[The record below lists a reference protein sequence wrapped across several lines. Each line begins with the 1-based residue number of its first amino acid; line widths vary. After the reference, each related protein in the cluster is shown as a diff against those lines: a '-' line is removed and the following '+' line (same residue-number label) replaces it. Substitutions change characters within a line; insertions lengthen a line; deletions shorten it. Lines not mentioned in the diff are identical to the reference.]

1 MGGGSHAVGERWRP
15 RWRRRVLLVLPLCA
29 LGAVAG
35 LPIAAAAT
43 TFAVQ
48 VAVDG
53 DTLEVR
59 TRGGTVADVLEQ
71 LEVAVGPADVVDPAL
86 DEPVV
91 GGTVITIERALRVVV
106 RDADRIHELDAVVGT
121 VADVLDRLDLRLGT
135 ADVVAPALDA
145 PVDDGAQI
153 VIDRAVTVAIAVDG
167 AIARRVTAPLTTVG
181 QALRHA
187 GMGDLLAADVRIE
200 PQWQRA
206 VADGD
211 TIDVVF
217 PTPVTVVADGG
228 EVLVATYGAHVSA
241 ALRDAGVEVGEDDLV
256 APPHPHRGRR
266 TGRAAHRHLPGDGHR
281 RRGDR
286 PGARRRGGRARA
298 T

>member
-1 MGGGSHAVGERWRP
+1 MGGGSRAVGERWRP

-29 LGAVAG
+29 LVAVAG

-48 VAVDG
+48 VALDG

-59 TRGGTVADVLEQ
+59 TRGGTVADVLER

-145 PVDDGAQI
+145 PVDDGA
-153 VIDRAVTVAIAVDG
+153 
-167 AIARRVTAPLTTVG
+167 
-181 QALRHA
+181 
-187 GMGDLLAADVRIE
+187 
-200 PQWQRA
+200 
-206 VADGD
+206 
-211 TIDVVF
+211 
-217 PTPVTVVADGG
+217 
-228 EVLVATYGAHVSA
+228 
-241 ALRDAGVEVGEDDLV
+241 
-256 APPHPHRGRR
+256 
-266 TGRAAHRHLPGDGHR
+266 
-281 RRGDR
+281 
-286 PGARRRGGRARA
+286 
-298 T
+298 